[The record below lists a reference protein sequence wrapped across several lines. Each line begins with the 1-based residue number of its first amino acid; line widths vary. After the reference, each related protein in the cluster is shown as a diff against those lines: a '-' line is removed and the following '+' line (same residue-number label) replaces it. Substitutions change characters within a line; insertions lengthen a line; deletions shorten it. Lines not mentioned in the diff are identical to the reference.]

1 MSRRRVKDTVF
12 CGVGETK
19 TRRGRVS
26 LITLDRNTYLSFLI
40 FMQFRSLRPELAD
53 TVRLSLPIVIAQLG
67 VVLMGVT
74 DNIFVGR
81 LLGAVPLGA
90 AGLANSLSFLVL
102 SIGIGGLSVV
112 SALVARANGQGDKAA
127 INQLFRASLRVAMLF
142 SLVFGG
148 VSAGVGWYFEWFRQ
162 TPEVTQMGREFML
175 ILSVSTLPLLIF
187 VAARQLAD
195 GLRQPRVAM
204 TITMTALAINAL
216 FNYLLITGTGPFPRL
231 GLNGSATATLI
242 SRIFMAVAMLAYVYR
257 SRLFRPFLQ
266 AAYNQL
272 PTTNQVRDIMRL
284 GLPGGLTFFFEI
296 AAFSIAAIM
305 IGWLGAT
312 ELGAHQIAINMASTT
327 YMIATGISTA
337 GAIRVGNAVGMG
349 DVMRI
354 RRSGIA
360 AFLLATAFMVLC
372 SLLFFTANNFLV
384 SLYIRDSPEVAQL
397 AASLVIVAGFF
408 QLSDGIQVVGI
419 GTLRG
424 LSDVNVPTWI
434 TLFAYWGM
442 SLPLGYWLAFPL
454 KMGAVGV
461 WLGLL
466 IGLTI
471 AAVLL
476 TYRFFRLANRY
487 RATASDSAIVPASVS
502 T

>member
-1 MSRRRVKDTVF
+1 MRFTGNRKSGAAIETVDERSPTMRF
-12 CGVGETK
+12 H
-19 TRRGRVS
+19 
-26 LITLDRNTYLSFLI
+26 
-40 FMQFRSLRPELAD
+40 SLRPELAD
-53 TVRLSLPIVIAQLG
+53 TARLSIPIVIAQLG

-74 DNIFVGR
+74 DNLFVGR

-90 AGLANSLSFLVL
+90 AGLANSLSFLVI

-112 SALVARANGQGDKAA
+112 SAMISQANGQGDKGQ
-127 INQLFRASLRVAMLF
+127 INRLFRASLRVALLF

-148 VSAGVGWYFEWFRQ
+148 LSALVAVFFELFGQ
-162 TPEVTQMGREFML
+162 TAEVTQMGREFMY
-175 ILSVSTLPLLIF
+175 ILSVSTLPLLLF
-187 VAARQLAD
+187 TATRQLAD

-204 TITMTALAINAL
+204 SITLSALAVNAL
-216 FNYLLITGTGPFPRL
+216 FNYLLIEGVGPFPRM

-242 SRIFMAVAMLAYVYR
+242 SRVFMAVALLAYVYR
-257 SRLFRPFLQ
+257 SRLFRPYLQ
-266 AAYNQL
+266 AVYAQL
-272 PTTNQVRDIMRL
+272 PTQEQVKNILRL

-305 IGWLGAT
+305 IGWLGAA

-327 YMIATGISTA
+327 YMVATGISTA

-349 DVMRI
+349 DVLRI
-354 RRSGIA
+354 RRAGLA
-360 AFLLATAFMVLC
+360 AFVLATAFMTVCALV
-372 SLLFFTANNFLV
+372 FFTANDFLV
-384 SLYIRDSPEVAQL
+384 SLYIRNNPAVAEL
-397 AASLVIVAGFF
+397 AASLVIIGGFF

-454 KMGAVGV
+454 GMNAVGV

-487 RATASDSAIVPASVS
+487 RATASDSEGQPASVS
-502 T
+502 SL

>member
-1 MSRRRVKDTVF
+1 
-12 CGVGETK
+12 
-19 TRRGRVS
+19 
-26 LITLDRNTYLSFLI
+26 
-40 FMQFRSLRPELAD
+40 
-53 TVRLSLPIVIAQLG
+53 
-67 VVLMGVT
+67 MGVT
-74 DNIFVGR
+74 DNLFVGR

-90 AGLANSLSFLVL
+90 AGLANSLSFLVA

-112 SALVARANGQGDKAA
+112 SAMIARANGQDNKAE
-127 INQLFRASLRVAMLF
+127 INQLFRGSLRVALLF

-148 VSAGVGWYFEWFRQ
+148 ASALCAWFFGWFRQ

-175 ILSVSTLPLLIF
+175 ILSVSILPLLVF

-204 TITMTALAINAL
+204 TITMAALVINAL
-216 FNYLLITGTGPFPRL
+216 FNYLLITGAGPFPRM

-242 SRIFMAVAMLAYVYR
+242 SRVFMAVAMLAYVYR

-266 AAYNQL
+266 AVYNQL

-296 AAFSIAAIM
+296 AAFSIAAVM

-327 YMIATGISTA
+327 YMVATGISTA

-349 DVMRI
+349 NVLHI
-354 RRSGIA
+354 RRAGMA
-360 AFLLATAFMVLC
+360 AFLLATVFMTVC
-372 SLLFFTANNFLV
+372 ALLFFTASDLLV
-384 SLYIRDSPEVAQL
+384 NLYIRDNPPVAQL

-424 LSDVNVPTWI
+424 LSDVNMPTWI

-471 AAVLL
+471 AAVML
-476 TYRFFRLANRY
+476 TYRFFKLANYY
-487 RATASDSAIVPASVS
+487 RTTSSDSTAAPASV
-502 T
+502 

>member
-1 MSRRRVKDTVF
+1 M
-12 CGVGETK
+12 
-19 TRRGRVS
+19 
-26 LITLDRNTYLSFLI
+26 N
-40 FMQFRSLRPELAD
+40 FRSLRPELAD

-74 DNIFVGR
+74 DNLFVGR

-112 SALVARANGQGDKAA
+112 SAMVARANGRDDKAG
-127 INQLFRASLRVAMLF
+127 INRLFRAALRVALLF
-142 SLVFGG
+142 SVIFGG
-148 VSAGVGWYFEWFRQ
+148 ASAVVGWFFEWFGQ

-175 ILSVSTLPLLIF
+175 ILSVSTVPLLF
-187 VAARQLAD
+187 FTATRQLAD

-204 TITMTALAINAL
+204 TITMSALGINAL
-216 FNYLLITGTGPFPRL
+216 FNYLLITGKGPFPQL
-231 GLNGSATATLI
+231 GLNGSALATLI
-242 SRIFMAVAMLAYVYR
+242 SRVFMAVALFAYVYR

-266 AAYNQL
+266 PVYNRL
-272 PTTNQVRDIMRL
+272 PSADQVRDIMRL

-296 AAFSIAAIM
+296 AAFSIAAVM

-312 ELGAHQIAINMASTT
+312 ELGAHQVAINMASTT
-327 YMIATGISTA
+327 YMVATGISTA

-349 DVMRI
+349 DVIRI
-354 RRSGIA
+354 RRAGIA
-360 AFLLATAFMVLC
+360 AFLLATGFMAVCALV
-372 SLLFFTANNFLV
+372 FFTANDFLV
-384 SLYIRDSPEVAQL
+384 GLYIRNNPEVAQL

-408 QLSDGIQVVGI
+408 QLSDGVQVVGI

-442 SLPLGYWLAFPL
+442 SLPLGYLLAFPL

-471 AAVLL
+471 AAILL

-487 RATASDSAIVPASVS
+487 RANASGSATLPA
-502 T
+502 TILP